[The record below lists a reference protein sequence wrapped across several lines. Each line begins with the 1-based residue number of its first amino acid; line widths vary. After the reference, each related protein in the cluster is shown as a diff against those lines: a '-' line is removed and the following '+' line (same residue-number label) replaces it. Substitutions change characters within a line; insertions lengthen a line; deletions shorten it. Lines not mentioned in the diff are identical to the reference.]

1 MFSIQSSRCRRSISR
16 PTVVL
21 EQELTHRS
29 QQFKHQHALPTIT
42 IHRFPLHHRSN
53 TQNSKR
59 SQVAMDVDVDSSK
72 TNSNSEDPK
81 SEKGKGIKDDIL
93 SDWDLVD
100 NIWEHAF
107 RSCLIID
114 PKEHPMLLA
123 EPPLNTQQAVDYS
136 VFRKNL
142 QVSRSSGCKT
152 DSLTEW
158 DIPSV
163 ETSLCYSPGYTMPD
177 YMECWSQIEYRKKAM
192 KSKTSYDRACLLFN
206 AGSEETVVWRWQR
219 KLAVVVGAEQE

>member
-1 MFSIQSSRCRRSISR
+1 
-16 PTVVL
+16 
-21 EQELTHRS
+21 
-29 QQFKHQHALPTIT
+29 
-42 IHRFPLHHRSN
+42 
-53 TQNSKR
+53 
-59 SQVAMDVDVDSSK
+59 MDVDVDSSK

-81 SEKGKGIKDDIL
+81 SEKGKGERKLYVGSQALNYCRDQR
-93 SDWDLVD
+93 
-100 NIWEHAF
+100 

-136 VFRKNL
+136 AFRKNL

-158 DIPSV
+158 DIPSADSSFIYDNILRTFSFTV
-163 ETSLCYSPGYTMPD
+163 SRFLTRPVCCGSVTHNSNATRNEP
-177 YMECWSQIEYRKKAM
+177 M
-192 KSKTSYDRACLLFN
+192 KSKTSCDRACLLFN

-219 KLAVVVGAEQE
+219 KLAVVVGTEQE